1 MKTRIHRTMVRGAA
15 MAALTLASATSV
27 LDAEENAANIGD
39 QRHVVDRVALIA
51 FVFWGILGLGILS

>member
-1 MKTRIHRTMVRGAA
+1 MVRGAA

-39 QRHVVDRVALIA
+39 QRHVVDPVALIA